1 MTGARNPGPEPFFSA
16 TRALQCRQRNPA
28 GSVPDLSQRQTD
40 STASASAPRASS
52 AAHRVVPVT
61 ARLATVADSL
71 DSNLESCCDPTMSA
85 SRSNPGAFFAPKWH
99 SQLAWN
105 QCEPSIPPFN
115 PAMSRFR
122 RPSYRFEARWRSGGL
137 IGAHPRRRVST
148 SAARRAPVAR
158 AAAPTAWQ
166 PILWATCTRWARR
179 ARARRTTLLRR
190 GGSCRL
196 WRPCPHPPPS
206 SPPPPRCRRRRRPCP
221 CRPCRRCN
229 RRCRPRRRPTRPTR
243 RRCRPRPR
251 PSLVT
256 SARWP
261 QRRAHCRCPSRQ

>member
-1 MTGARNPGPEPFFSA
+1 
-16 TRALQCRQRNPA
+16 
-28 GSVPDLSQRQTD
+28 
-40 STASASAPRASS
+40 
-52 AAHRVVPVT
+52 
-61 ARLATVADSL
+61 
-71 DSNLESCCDPTMSA
+71 MSA

-158 AAAPTAWQ
+158 AAAPTAWR
-166 PILWATCTRWARR
+166 PILLATCNRWARR
-179 ARARRTTLLRR
+179 ARARRTTLLPRG

-196 WRPCPHPPPS
+196 WRLCPHPPPS

-256 SARWP
+256 SARGGRNAARIAGARAGSRSPAGVQWTPWHGPCRRYDWP
-261 QRRAHCRCPSRQ
+261 AARCCGFVRSDVGRLAAMRVFGCKNVFLVSWRPFFFSGAAPRRPRAHPRPLRRPKMQF

>member
-1 MTGARNPGPEPFFSA
+1 MPGKERTIRAYSA
-16 TRALQCRQRNPA
+16 T
-28 GSVPDLSQRQTD
+28 DLIQQFAFPILVSAQTD
-40 STASASAPRASS
+40 STVSASAPRASS

-61 ARLATVADSL
+61 ARLATVADSR
-71 DSNLESCCDPTMSA
+71 DSNLESCCGPTMSA

-137 IGAHPRRRVST
+137 IGAHPRRWVST
-148 SAARRAPVAR
+148 SAAQRAPVAR
-158 AAAPTAWQ
+158 AAAPTAWR
-166 PILWATCTRWARR
+166 PILLATCNRWARR

-196 WRPCPHPPPS
+196 W
-206 SPPPPRCRRRRRPCP
+206 
-221 CRPCRRCN
+221 
-229 RRCRPRRRPTRPTR
+229 
-243 RRCRPRPR
+243 
-251 PSLVT
+251 
-256 SARWP
+256 
-261 QRRAHCRCPSRQ
+261 

>member
-1 MTGARNPGPEPFFSA
+1 MSVSA
-16 TRALQCRQRNPA
+16 PRH
-28 GSVPDLSQRQTD
+28 
-40 STASASAPRASS
+40 STASGSASRASS

-71 DSNLESCCDPTMSA
+71 DSNLKSCCDPTMSA

-122 RPSYRFEARWRSGGL
+122 RPSYRFEARWRSDGL
-137 IGAHPRRRVST
+137 IDVHSRRRVST

-206 SPPPPRCRRRRRPCP
+206 SPPPPRCRRRPRPRP

-229 RRCRPRRRPTRPTR
+229 RRRRPRRRPTRPTR

-251 PSLVT
+251 RRPTRPTRRRCRPLPSPL
-256 SARWP
+256 P
-261 QRRAHCRCPSRQ
+261 GHIC